1 MKKEAIPILPF
12 CRSGMKTSA
21 LSSQSVPL
29 LTSHDF
35 DTRDRQDSNL
45 RHDTLTALLPSSGLL
60 SSSADL
66 PFSVHWRDSNSKSDT
81 HTSDQSFSTRRHKS
95 KQHSHLPSDH
105 LFFSSGRHDS
115 FDARHHAMEG
125 GGEGEEEDL
134 LSRQD
139 WGEGEVG
146 ENVHSIVQALM
157 KKTVSSAGEGGGSR
171 ERPGDG
177 EGGKRRRGHHDPTV
191 TMDMRHKQVTSSEF
205 NVLQTFTLE
214 NIYTY
219 CCVDVSMV
227 RLSCGISGA

>member
-1 MKKEAIPILPF
+1 MLMRDEEGRKKEAIPF
-12 CRSGMKTSA
+12 FRSGMKTSA

-35 DTRDRQDSNL
+35 DTLDRQDSNL

-66 PFSVHWRDSNSKSDT
+66 PFSVHWWDSNSKSDT
-81 HTSDQSFSTRRHKS
+81 HTSNRSFSTRRHKS

-105 LFFSSGRHDS
+105 LFSSSGRHDS
-115 FDARHHAMEG
+115 YDVRHHAMEG
-125 GGEGEEEDL
+125 GGEGEGEEEDL

-171 ERPGDG
+171 ERPGDN
-177 EGGKRRRGHHDPTV
+177 EAGKRRRGHHDPRV

-205 NVLQTFTLE
+205 NVFQTFTLE
-214 NIYTY
+214 NMYVLL
-219 CCVDVSMV
+219 C
-227 RLSCGISGA
+227 